1 VHLLV
6 GVEAPVGQDREAEVQ
21 VSGLTHGRKNDAA
34 RGYAGEHE
42 VVDVAC
48 PQERSDE
55 RLLRAELVVALGV
68 GIAVVRSA
76 VGLQPLRDATPD
88 ELAGPLREVVD
99 ALLPPGS

>member
-1 VHLLV
+1 VL
-6 GVEAPVGQDREAEVQ
+6 EA
-21 VSGLTHGRKNDAA
+21 
-34 RGYAGEHE
+34 AG
-42 VVDVAC
+42 
-48 PQERSDE
+48 ERSDD